1 MSPRIA
7 IIGAGPAGLTLALLL
22 YNHKPSI
29 PFTVFELRQRPTD
42 IELAKPSGMLDL
54 HDESGQAA
62 IKDCGLW
69 DEFFKLTGEC
79 AEAQRVADKDGNIL
93 YADEGELS
101 ERPEIS
107 RHSLTKLLLENLPA
121 DCFKWGHKLHS
132 AIAGNSKAIELDF
145 GPQGKRE
152 FDLVVGADGAW
163 SKVRRLLTDV
173 KPSYSGRH
181 NITLT
186 IRNIGSKYPDMAE
199 LVGKGSFSAL
209 GDNHGVMSQRG
220 PQDSARIYVFLST
233 QDPDFAASSG
243 IGGKSATAVKEI
255 LFNDDKLLG
264 KWGLRMKE
272 LVAVACDEEA
282 ADNPGDSVDIKPMY
296 TLPMGSSW
304 KHKPGATLIG
314 DASHLMGPWA
324 GEGVNLAMWDSLL
337 LSKAII
343 QAYDGINGDVSSFA
357 DVLDPLVRDFEV
369 DMTARCGEKAGET
382 AQNGEMLF
390 GNDAA
395 NDFVKFFES
404 AYGPKPEME

>member
-1 MSPRIA
+1 MLDISFRARHEKQFWRRWLIMLISSAPWQVANASLRQIECTGLADLGPPTVSRMSQGPTSKSRIEVSATLITHQSLKTNPNNMSPRIA
-7 IIGAGPAGLTLALLL
+7 IIGAGPAGLILALLL
-22 YNHKPSI
+22 HNHKPSI

-69 DEFFKLTGEC
+69 DEFLKLTGEC
-79 AEAQRVADKDGNIL
+79 AEAQRVADKD
-93 YADEGELS
+93 
-101 ERPEIS
+101 
-107 RHSLTKLLLENLPA
+107 
-121 DCFKWGHKLHS
+121 
-132 AIAGNSKAIELDF
+132 
-145 GPQGKRE
+145 
-152 FDLVVGADGAW
+152 DGAW

-243 IGGKSATAVKEI
+243 IGGKPATAVKEI

-282 ADNPGDSVDIKPMY
+282 ADNPGDS
-296 TLPMGSSW
+296 GG
-304 KHKPGATLIG
+304 H
-314 DASHLMGPWA
+314 
-324 GEGVNLAMWDSLL
+324 
-337 LSKAII
+337 
-343 QAYDGINGDVSSFA
+343 
-357 DVLDPLVRDFEV
+357 
-369 DMTARCGEKAGET
+369 
-382 AQNGEMLF
+382 
-390 GNDAA
+390 
-395 NDFVKFFES
+395 
-404 AYGPKPEME
+404 